1 MTIQIHVFFM
11 YSLFIKNP
19 FAKNR
24 KIQQHRPDM
33 YLHEAALSCDGPA
46 ASLTIITPLIT
57 LQKYQFKK
65 PFCKGRTR
73 DQGQG
78 VQRIGRARVNKE
90 WWPVASGADLLLIIT
105 LHHFAAAPSHPPR
118 GHHTPQ
124 PQYTTFPV
132 IYREAESLVH
142 VRSVTL

>member
-1 MTIQIHVFFM
+1 MSQLSQSQKQTAYGADNQYTLVQT
-11 YSLFIKNP
+11 LLK
-19 FAKNR
+19 
-24 KIQQHRPDM
+24 QQTLW

-78 VQRIGRARVNKE
+78 VQRITGSGEGGQRNRKSEGEQGV
-90 WWPVASGADLLLIIT
+90 VASAQWSSSPPHHHTSPFCCGPLTVATT
-105 LHHFAAAPSHPPR
+105 LHSHN
-118 GHHTPQ
+118 TPHS
-124 PQYTTFPV
+124 P
-132 IYREAESLVH
+132 
-142 VRSVTL
+142 

>member
-24 KIQQHRPDM
+24 KIQQHWPDM

-78 VQRIGRARVNKE
+78 VQRITGTGE
-90 WWPVASGADLLLIIT
+90 GGT
-105 LHHFAAAPSHPPR
+105 
-118 GHHTPQ
+118 
-124 PQYTTFPV
+124 
-132 IYREAESLVH
+132 EE
-142 VRSVTL
+142 